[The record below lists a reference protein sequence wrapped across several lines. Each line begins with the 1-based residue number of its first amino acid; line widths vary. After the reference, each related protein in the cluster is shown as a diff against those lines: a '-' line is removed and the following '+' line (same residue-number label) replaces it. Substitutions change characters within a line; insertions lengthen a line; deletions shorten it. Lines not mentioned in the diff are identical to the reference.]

1 MQEVALMDFY
11 EKTISSQ
18 QIFAGRIINVKVDT
32 VTLPDGSTS
41 TREIVSHAGAVAVI
55 PIDQEGM
62 VWMVRQY
69 RKALERVLLEIPAGT
84 LEPGEQPQDCA
95 VRELEE
101 ETGLSA
107 DTWEPILSYYSAP
120 GFCDEQLHL
129 YLARDLKTG
138 ESHTDRDEFVEVV
151 KMSLEE
157 AHKAIFSGEIIDGKS
172 IIAIQYAYNQRE
184 RL

>member
-1 MQEVALMDFY
+1 MDFS

-41 TREIVSHAGAVAVI
+41 TREIVSHAGAVAII

-120 GFCDEQLHL
+120 GFINGIRQIRIRAKSQFQSPN
-129 YLARDLKTG
+129 LAGFPTQKR
-138 ESHTDRDEFVEVV
+138 
-151 KMSLEE
+151 LE
-157 AHKAIFSGEIIDGKS
+157 
-172 IIAIQYAYNQRE
+172 
-184 RL
+184 